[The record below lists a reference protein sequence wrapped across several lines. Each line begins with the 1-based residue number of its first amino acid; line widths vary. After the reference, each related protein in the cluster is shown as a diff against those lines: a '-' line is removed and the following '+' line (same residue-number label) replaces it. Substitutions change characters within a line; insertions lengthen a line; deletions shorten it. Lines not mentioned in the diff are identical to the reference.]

1 MSVGDINFNLGNESM
16 IKVLPEAAV
25 RLLGLI
31 EKQGEA
37 DHGAL
42 LVAVAGGR

>member
-1 MSVGDINFNLGNESM
+1 MGDINFKLGNESM

-31 EKQGEA
+31 GKQDEA

-42 LVAVAGGR
+42 RLAVAGGR